1 MSTFARATV
10 SQEFLDDLYGRIAG
24 RYDLV
29 NVVQSFGLVG
39 VVRRDAAR
47 YVARGL
53 VLDAGAGSGRFA
65 AACLAAGASRVVCMD
80 RSAEMFAVARAK
92 LAAHEEAGRVRFV
105 LGDVTR
111 LPFAD
116 GAFENAGSAFVF
128 RNISAVD
135 VALAEVRRVIKA
147 GGRLAVADVFAPP
160 SGVLGYLYKFYLNAV
175 VPLWGRLLARDRA
188 AYRYLAASIQRCFS
202 AEALGRLLTAAG
214 FADVARKR
222 KFAGIAYVVRGR
234 VP

>member
-10 SQEFLDDLYGRIAG
+10 SQRFLDELYGRIAC

-29 NVVQSFGLVG
+29 NVVQSFGLLG
-39 VVRRDAAR
+39 IVRRDAAR

-65 AACLAAGASRVVCMD
+65 AACLTAGASCVVCLD

-92 LAAHEEAGRVRFV
+92 LAAYERAGRVRFV

-128 RNISAVD
+128 RNIPGVD
-135 VALAEVRRVIKA
+135 VAVAEMRRVIKA

-160 SGVLGYLYKFYLNAV
+160 PGVLGYFYKIYLNAM
-175 VPLWGRLLARDRA
+175 VPLWGRLLARDGA

-202 AEALGRLLTAAG
+202 AEELARLVAGAG
-214 FADVARKR
+214 FAGVAPKP
-222 KFAGIAYVVRGR
+222 KFGGIAHVVKGR

>member
-10 SQEFLDDLYGRIAG
+10 SQEFLDDLYGRIAR

-39 VVRRDAAR
+39 IVRRAAAR

-53 VLDAGAGSGRFA
+53 VLDAGAGSGLFA
-65 AACLAAGASRVVCMD
+65 AACLGAGASRVVCLD

-92 LAAHEEAGRVRFV
+92 LAAYEKAGRVRFV

-128 RNISAVD
+128 RNISGVD
-135 VALAEVRRVIKA
+135 VAAAEMRRVVKA

-160 SGVLGYLYKFYLNAV
+160 RGVLGYLYKIYLNAM
-175 VPLWGRLLARDRA
+175 VPLWGRLLARDGA
-188 AYRYLAASIQRCFS
+188 AYRYLATSIQRCFS
-202 AEALGRLLTAAG
+202 AEELARLMAGAG
-214 FADVARKR
+214 FADVARNP
-222 KFAGIAYVVRGR
+222 KFWGIAYVVRAR
-234 VP
+234 AP